1 MHPSICVFYER
12 RRRAR
17 SELRRQTVVETG
29 PLAGCGLRFI
39 PAEHAGNTNASAE
52 EAERVAGLI
61 REPGPPGS
69 TCAPKLDIRAVI
81 GPWAAPTCRKAFPTR
96 TLIRATRD
104 GYQLWELPGPGI
116 GHVPTYRVEQ
126 DGRLVGEFPTPA
138 AAATAIVTDRGR
150 RYRDFERACA
160 EAGAGAARP
169 AS

>member
-1 MHPSICVFYER
+1 MGV
-12 RRRAR
+12 
-17 SELRRQTVVETG
+17 
-29 PLAGCGLRFI
+29 GLRPGAKAPEVPPTPYRPRASPRLYYRTLG
-39 PAEHAGNTNASAE
+39 PADM
-52 EAERVAGLI
+52 
-61 REPGPPGS
+61 P
-69 TCAPKLDIRAVI
+69 
-81 GPWAAPTCRKAFPTR
+81 KAFPTR

-150 RYRDFERACA
+150 RYRDFECACA
-160 EAGAGAARP
+160 EAGAGAAKP